1 MLYDSETDRPL
12 FKPLVYND
20 QKRNR
25 PNNVNV
31 YAHLYGMKDI
41 KSRKI
46 ENKLE
51 MEKIEHMKLFAK
63 SSENSNKVL
72 EEVQNGKLEVVFEFF
87 DMDGDGFVTNSDIL
101 QAADEL
107 TPDMLELMSQL

>member
-1 MLYDSETDRPL
+1 
-12 FKPLVYND
+12 
-20 QKRNR
+20 
-25 PNNVNV
+25 
-31 YAHLYGMKDI
+31 MKDI

-87 DMDGDGFVTNSDIL
+87 DMDGDG
-101 QAADEL
+101 
-107 TPDMLELMSQL
+107 